1 MISWSNDLDHL
12 PTPARERLTAKPYN
26 LNFMK
31 AAIIQIKGIYKLKK
45 HLFVEDI
52 CYLLLVEFKEWL
64 TEVKIEKAWSHST
77 YSKLPDKT
85 YFSWKILFYQQK
97 FPLIFINLTIL
108 YRLKLEILTNLCWI
122 SIFLK

>member
-1 MISWSNDLDHL
+1 
-12 PTPARERLTAKPYN
+12 
-26 LNFMK
+26 MK

-64 TEVKIEKAWSHST
+64 TEVKIEKAWSDST

-108 YRLKLEILTNLCWI
+108 YRL
-122 SIFLK
+122 